1 MKSSPSIS
9 GISYRHIKILFDA
22 MPDEITQ
29 AFSDGLNNEFVH
41 PEWTQVAIKPLLKP
55 NKDKNLPS
63 S

>member
-1 MKSSPSIS
+1 
-9 GISYRHIKILFDA
+9 